1 MQTVDTFLIDDELSV
16 GDDVGDFDMLGDIL
30 GLAVGVEDGAAVGF
44 EDGEAEGIDV
54 GFEEGDTDGFEEG
67 DSDKIGVG
75 FEEGETDGATVIV
88 GEADGRLDGD
98 TLGFA
103 VGQRLSTPLVPSPSP
118 CII

>member
-1 MQTVDTFLIDDELSV
+1 MQTVDTSLRDDELSV
-16 GDDVGDFDMLGDIL
+16 GDDVGEFDLLGDMV
-30 GLAVGVEDGAAVGF
+30 GPAVGVEEGDIEAVKEG
-44 EDGEAEGIDV
+44 DMEGIDV

-98 TLGFA
+98 ALGFA

-118 CII
+118 SVT